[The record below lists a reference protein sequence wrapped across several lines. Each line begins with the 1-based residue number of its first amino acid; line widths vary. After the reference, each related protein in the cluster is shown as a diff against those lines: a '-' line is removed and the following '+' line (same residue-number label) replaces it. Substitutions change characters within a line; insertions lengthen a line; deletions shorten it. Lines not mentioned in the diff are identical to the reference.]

1 MLIERASKPLHFPK
15 DINSSSMAVNRQAVA
30 QAATK
35 SSVIGETYLLN
46 KTLSR
51 WKTRPVPET
60 DGVQVTSIFANP
72 TLVFAK
78 VALPFISVAAV
89 FAKVAE
95 YEKVFAVTAV
105 IITFPIMEL

>member
-1 MLIERASKPLHFPK
+1 MQATVLIERASKPLHFPK

-51 WKTRPVPET
+51 WKTLPVPET
-60 DGVQVTSIFANP
+60 EGVQVTSIFAKP
-72 TLVFAK
+72 TLVLAK
-78 VALPFISVAAV
+78 VARPVISVVAV
-89 FAKVAE
+89 FVKVAE
-95 YEKVFAVTAV
+95 
-105 IITFPIMEL
+105 

>member
-1 MLIERASKPLHFPK
+1 MLIERASKPLHLPK

-60 DGVQVTSIFANP
+60 DGVQVTSIFAKP
-72 TLVFAK
+72 MLVLAKETLPV
-78 VALPFISVAAV
+78 ISVKAV
-89 FAKVAE
+89 LANVWL
-95 YEKVFAVTAV
+95 YEKVLGVTAV
-105 IITFPIMEL
+105 IMILPLREL